1 MDSAPIIRI
10 KQTGGPVY
18 TFEKSWARTGGN
30 LFGDNFLTD
39 ICTRG
44 CISGDR
50 AAVHVE
56 VIDGDYV
63 CSSIETDPDFLL
75 FLWKKGRGE
84 RFDFYITESEV
95 LFLYEFYRANGFNCM
110 LVDIEAASDRLEKRK
125 QFTCLVC

>member
-1 MDSAPIIRI
+1 
-10 KQTGGPVY
+10 VY
-18 TFEKSWARTGGN
+18 TFEKSWARAGGN

-44 CISGDR
+44 YISDDR
-50 AAVHVE
+50 TSVHVE
-56 VIDGDYV
+56 VVDGDYV

-95 LFLYEFYRANGFNCM
+95 LFLYEFYRANGFDCM
-110 LVDIEAASDRLEKRK
+110 LADIEAASDRLEKRK